1 MTAPENKPPNH
12 TGEPGPEAGV
22 DEIQADIEK
31 TRDELGQTVSALAA
45 KVDVKARAEE
55 KVAETKDRITTQ
67 ARAAKPAVP
76 YAAVVAVV
84 VAVLGV
90 LWWRRRR

>member
-1 MTAPENKPPNH
+1 MTAPENQPPNRA
-12 TGEPGPEAGV
+12 GEPGPDAGV

-84 VAVLGV
+84 AALGV

>member
-1 MTAPENKPPNH
+1 MTAPENKPPNRN
-12 TGEPGPEAGV
+12 GEPGPDADV

-45 KVDVKARAEE
+45 KVDVKSRAEE
-55 KVAETKDRITTQ
+55 KVAETKDRIATQ
-67 ARAAKPAVP
+67 AAKPAVP

-84 VAVLGV
+84 VAALGV